1 MKGSVTLVAMLS
13 RSGELQVSVEDTGI
27 GIPADKLQSIFT
39 MFGKVGNNDLN
50 PQGCGLG
57 LNISSMLVGKL
68 GNGTIQ
74 VSSVP
79 QAGSIFSFKLPI
91 TPGIVCDSYLIQNA
105 LSSDALLEIP
115 NEQIAVPNSAYSNPS
130 LSLSYAQV
138 LIVDDAPF
146 NRLVLRKILT
156 AMGYNF
162 AEASTGLEAVSMVRG
177 ACDRGSPFSVVL
189 MDIEMPEMDGI
200 TATRELLDLV
210 NRGVLGSIPVIIGC
224 SAFSSEEDKAAALAA
239 GMTDYLEK
247 PISRSRLLELM
258 SLYCRREN

>member
-1 MKGSVTLVAMLS
+1 MLS

-27 GIPADKLQSIFT
+27 GIPADKLQSIFI

-57 LNISSMLVGKL
+57 LSISSMLVTRL
-68 GNGTIQ
+68 GGGPIEV
-74 VSSVP
+74 VSMP
-79 QAGSIFSFKLPI
+79 QHGSIFSFKIPI
-91 TPGIVCDSYLIQNA
+91 SANVVCTDLQMLTDFIEDFN
-105 LSSDALLEIP
+105 EIP
-115 NEQIAVPNSAYSNPS
+115 NERI
-130 LSLSYAQV
+130 LSLESSLTVSTLSAHQAQV

-146 NRLVLRKILT
+146 NRLVLRKILE
-156 AMGYNF
+156 AAGYSN
-162 AEASTGLEAVSMVRG
+162 AEASTGLEAISMVRA
-177 ACDRGSPFSVVL
+177 ACDRESPFSVVL

-239 GMTDYLEK
+239 GMTYYLEK
-247 PISRSRLLELM
+247 PVSRIRLLELV
-258 SLYCRREN
+258 SAHTAT